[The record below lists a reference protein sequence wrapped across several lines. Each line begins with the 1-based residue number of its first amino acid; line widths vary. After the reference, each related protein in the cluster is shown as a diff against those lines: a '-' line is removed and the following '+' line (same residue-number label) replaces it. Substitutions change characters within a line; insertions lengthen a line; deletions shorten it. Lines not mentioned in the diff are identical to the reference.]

1 MAADYETGQ
10 KMIRDR
16 SFEDNAEYFATVF
29 EIGRRH
35 KILNPE
41 CMRTGTMCIQFCAPP
56 PPFFLVATAPG
67 LGILAVPATATNL
80 NNFHSTNLPYVLISE
95 FNMYR

>member
-1 MAADYETGQ
+1 MTGLAVAADYEAGQ

-16 SFEDNAEYFATVF
+16 SFQENAEFFATVF

-41 CMRTGTMCIQFCAPP
+41 CMRTGHTQICLKKFRM
-56 PPFFLVATAPG
+56 FFIVRT
-67 LGILAVPATATNL
+67 
-80 NNFHSTNLPYVLISE
+80 SVLFI
-95 FNMYR
+95 R

>member
-1 MAADYETGQ
+1 MTGLAVAADYEAGQ

-16 SFEDNAEYFATVF
+16 SFQENAEFFATVF

-41 CMRTGTMCIQFCAPP
+41 CMRTGHT
-56 PPFFLVATAPG
+56 
-67 LGILAVPATATNL
+67 
-80 NNFHSTNLPYVLISE
+80 LIFKKSSGCPL
-95 FNMYR
+95 

>member
-1 MAADYETGQ
+1 MTGLAVAADYEAGQ

-16 SFEDNAEYFATVF
+16 SFQENAEFFATVF

-41 CMRTGTMCIQFCAPP
+41 CMRTGHTDFLKNVQDVIFCTGTS
-56 PPFFLVATAPG
+56 VYQ
-67 LGILAVPATATNL
+67 IME
-80 NNFHSTNLPYVLISE
+80 FH
-95 FNMYR
+95 

>member
-1 MAADYETGQ
+1 VTGLAVAADYEAGQ

-16 SFEDNAEYFATVF
+16 SFQENAEFFATVF

-41 CMRTGTMCIQFCAPP
+41 CMRTGHTQI
-56 PPFFLVATAPG
+56 FLK
-67 LGILAVPATATNL
+67 
-80 NNFHSTNLPYVLISE
+80 NFKRTSFI
-95 FNMYR
+95 R

>member
-56 PPFFLVATAPG
+56 PPFFFGGYGSRSRLFGGSGYCYKP
-67 LGILAVPATATNL
+67 
-80 NNFHSTNLPYVLISE
+80 
-95 FNMYR
+95 